1 MERVVLVDEAGRV
14 LGSEEKLAAHSHGG
28 RLHLAFSVFVVDGE
42 GNTLLQRRSSD
53 KHHFGGL
60 WSNSCCSHP
69 RPDEDVLTAGTR
81 RLVEEMGLQVPLDD
95 VGTFLYRAE
104 DPASGLVEHELD
116 HVLVGRHDGDP
127 SPDPAEVDGWRWV
140 SFDALA
146 ADLTARPERYTP
158 WLSPALSLVSR

>member
-14 LGSEEKLAAHSHGG
+14 LGTEEKLAAHRHGG
-28 RLHLAFSVFVVDGE
+28 RLHLAFSVFVVDGG
-42 GNTLLQRRSSD
+42 GNTLLQRRSTR

-69 RPDEDVLTAGTR
+69 RPDEDVVAAGVR
-81 RLVEEMGLQVPLDD
+81 RLVEEMGLRVPLGD

-116 HVLVGRHDGDP
+116 HVLVGGHDGDP
-127 SPDPAEVDGWRWV
+127 TPNPAEVDGWRWV
-140 SFDALA
+140 SIDALA
-146 ADLTARPERYTP
+146 ADVTARPERYTP

>member
-14 LGSEEKLAAHSHGG
+14 LGSEEKLAAHRHGG

-42 GNTLLQRRSSD
+42 GNTLLQRRSTR

-69 RPDEDVLTAGTR
+69 RPDEDVLTAGVR

-116 HVLVGRHDGDP
+116 HVLVGTHDGDP
-127 SPDPAEVDGWRWV
+127 SPNPTEVDGWRWV
-140 SFDALA
+140 SIDALA
-146 ADLTARPERYTP
+146 VDLTARPERYTP
-158 WLSPALSLVSR
+158 WLSPALSLVTR